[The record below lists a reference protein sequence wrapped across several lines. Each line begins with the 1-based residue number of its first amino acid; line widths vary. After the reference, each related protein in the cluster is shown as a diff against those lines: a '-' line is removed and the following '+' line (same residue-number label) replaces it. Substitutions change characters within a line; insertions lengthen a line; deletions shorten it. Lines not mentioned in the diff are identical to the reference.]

1 MAYYQIALSKVV
13 IRNDVTML
21 GIHQNNFLI
30 LVYESDFNS
39 IYTYIKLWSKNEVG
53 LNFPLSVL
61 RARIGSSPLI
71 YFSDFLVNKTNSAQ

>member
-1 MAYYQIALSKVV
+1 MGYYQIALSKVL
-13 IRNDVTML
+13 ISRCYDV
-21 GIHQNNFLI
+21 GYSPNNFQNL
-30 LVYESDFNS
+30 LYESDFNS

>member
-1 MAYYQIALSKVV
+1 MGYYQIALRKVL
-13 IRNDVTML
+13 IRHDVTML
-21 GIHQNNFLI
+21 GIHHNNFQI
-30 LVYESDFNS
+30 LFYESDFNLL
-39 IYTYIKLWSKNEVG
+39 YTYIKLCSKNEVG